1 MAEAEVLADLGL
13 QLFLHPAFR
22 FIAGIAAGRQLV
34 PAYCPLHPSNPKKDQ
49 LNGQPEGLETPRRE
63 QTGILS
69 PCHSRLF
76 IRRDF
81 SFSGEDASRRV
92 QTGCR

>member
-49 LNGQPEGLETPRRE
+49 LNGQLPRPEGRGLWKA
-63 QTGILS
+63 
-69 PCHSRLF
+69 
-76 IRRDF
+76 
-81 SFSGEDASRRV
+81 SG
-92 QTGCR
+92 